1 MSAYFSATETAFS
14 CANRIKLKNLSQ
26 KGNKKAQ
33 KALNLCEQYDSLI
46 STILIGNNIV
56 NILGTSITTIVFVD
70 LLGDDLGPTIA
81 TIVTT
86 IVVLIFG
93 EISPKTIANEFPEK
107 FAMFSSSFII
117 IIMKFFTPLNFL
129 FQLWK
134 KVLSLIFKPQD
145 DNSAIEEELI
155 TMVEEAEESGDLDK
169 QEKEL
174 IQNAIEFNDLV
185 VGDIFTPRIDM
196 VAISKT
202 SSINEIEK
210 IFHSTAYSRLPIYD
224 NDIDNIIGVLNYKDF
239 FKKDF
244 KNIEE
249 ILKPTIFVIKNRKIK
264 DLLKDLQKEKMH
276 IAIVIDEFSET
287 IGMVTMEDILEEIV
301 GEIWDEHD
309 EIELQIKKINEN
321 EFIVSG
327 NANISTI
334 ENTLNIDIETE
345 VHTIS
350 GLIMELI
357 GRFPKEKD
365 TVNYKNYQLEV
376 LELKS
381 KRIEKISIKKINED
395 ETKES

>member
-26 KGNKKAQ
+26 KGSKKAQ

-86 IVVLIFG
+86 IIVLIFG

-264 DLLKDLQKEKMH
+264 DLLKDLQKEKIH

-365 TVNYKNYQLEV
+365 IVNYKNYQLEV